1 MFVRGRITC
10 TLAAAATLAA
20 ALGAGA
26 TTARATT
33 VPLPNSIAAIGDS
46 ISQAYDVCCS
56 YGNHPANSWTTGY
69 SSTDGVSSH
78 YERILAANSGISGHY
93 FDDAVSGAKMTDA
106 AGQASSAVSQA
117 AQYVT
122 ILMGANDVCTSSIS
136 TMTPTATFQSQFQS
150 AMSTLESGLPSGAH
164 IFVSSIPNIYQ
175 LWQVLHTNGSARFVW
190 AAAQICQSMLNSNNT
205 EAQRQQ
211 VLSQEEADNTVL
223 QQVCQQYANCLWDN
237 LATFNTAF
245 AASEVS
251 TLDYFHPNLSGQ
263 AALAG
268 TTWGASYWPTTA

>member
-1 MFVRGRITC
+1 MIVRRRITC
-10 TLAAAATLAA
+10 ALVATATLAA
-20 ALGAGA
+20 AGLSA
-26 TTARATT
+26 TTVHATT

-56 YGNHPANSWTTGY
+56 YGDHPADSWTTGY
-69 SSTDGVSSH
+69 STTDGVNSQ
-78 YERILAANSGISGHY
+78 YERILTANSGISGHY
-93 FDDAVSGAKMTDA
+93 HDDAVSGAKVGDT
-106 AGQASSAVSQA
+106 GTQASSAVSQG

-122 ILMGANDVCTSSIS
+122 ILIGANDVCTSSIS
-136 TMTPTATFQSQFQS
+136 TMTPTATFQSSFQS
-150 AMSTLESGLPSGAH
+150 TMNTLESGLPSGAH

-175 LWQVLHTNGSARFVW
+175 LWSVLHTNGAAEFVW
-190 AAAQICQSMLNSNNT
+190 SAAQICQSMLNSKNT

-211 VLSQEEADNTVL
+211 VLSQEEADNTAL
-223 QQVCQQYANCLWDN
+223 QTICQQYANCLWDN

-263 AALAG
+263 AALASE
-268 TTWGASYWPTTA
+268 TWGASYWPTTP

>member
-1 MFVRGRITC
+1 MATRRRLFTM
-10 TLAAAATLAA
+10 LAGCA
-20 ALGAGA
+20 ALVASAAGA
-26 TTARATT
+26 TRGSAAG

-56 YGNHPANSWTTGY
+56 YADHPANSWTTGY
-69 SSTDGVSSH
+69 SSTDGVTSH
-78 YERILAANSGISGHY
+78 YERILAANSAISGHY
-93 FDDAVSGAKMTDA
+93 YDDAVTGAKVGGT
-106 AGQASSAVSQA
+106 GTQASNAVAQG

-122 ILMGANDVCTSSIS
+122 ILIGANDVCTSTIAG
-136 TMTPTATFQSQFQS
+136 MTPTATFQSQFQS
-150 AMSTLESGLPSGAH
+150 TMSTLESGLPADAH

-175 LWQVLHTNGSARFVW
+175 LWSILHTNGSAEFVW
-190 AAAQICQSMLNSNNT
+190 SAAGICQSMLNRNNT

-237 LATFNTAF
+237 LATFNYAF
-245 AASEVS
+245 SSSQVS

-268 TTWGASYWPTTA
+268 NTWATSWWPTTP

>member
-1 MFVRGRITC
+1 MVRRRRLSAA
-10 TLAAAATLAA
+10 LAATA
-20 ALGAGA
+20 ALLTAGA
-26 TTARATT
+26 AGTTAHASSP
-33 VPLPNSIAAIGDS
+33 PLPNSIAAIGDS

-78 YERILAANSGISGHY
+78 YERILAANGAISGHY
-93 FDDAVSGAKMTDA
+93 YDDAVSGAKVGDT
-106 AGQASSAVSQA
+106 GTQASSAVSQA

-122 ILMGANDVCTSSIS
+122 ILIGANDVCTSSIS
-136 TMTPTATFQSQFQS
+136 SMTPTATFQSQFQS
-150 AMSTLESGLPSGAH
+150 TMSTLESGLPAGAN

-175 LWQVLHTNGSARFVW
+175 LWSVLHNNSTAEFVW
-190 AAAQICQSMLNSNNT
+190 YSAQICQSMLNPNNT
-205 EAQRQQ
+205 ETQRQQ
-211 VLSQEEADNTVL
+211 VLSQEEADNSVL

-245 AASEVS
+245 SASQVS

-263 AALAG
+263 AALASG
-268 TTWGASYWPTTA
+268 TWGASYWPTTP

>member
-1 MFVRGRITC
+1 M
-10 TLAAAATLAA
+10 LAAAASISTAGLGTWHGAA
-20 ALGAGA
+20 AP
-26 TTARATT
+26 
-33 VPLPNSIAAIGDS
+33 PLPNSIAAIGDS

-69 SSTDGVSSH
+69 SSTDGVNSH
-78 YERILAANSGISGHY
+78 YERLLAANSGISGHY
-93 FDDAVSGAKMTDA
+93 YDDAVSGAKVADT
-106 AGQASSAVSQA
+106 GTQASNAVAQG

-122 ILMGANDVCTSSIS
+122 ILIGANDVCTSSIS
-136 TMTPTATFQSQFQS
+136 TMTPTATFKSQFQS
-150 AMSTLESGLPSGAH
+150 TMSTLESGLPGAS

-175 LWQVLHTNGSARFVW
+175 LWSVLHTNGSAQFVW
-190 AAAQICQSMLNSNNT
+190 AAAQICQSMLNRNNT

-211 VLSQEEADNTVL
+211 VLQQEEADNSAL

-245 AASEVS
+245 AASQVS

-263 AALAG
+263 AALANG
-268 TTWGASYWPTTA
+268 TWAASFWPTTP